1 MDVSELIE
9 LRLFHEI
16 HVSEI
21 REWQKCEWAWDWKYK
36 QKLYSK
42 RVAKPL
48 EFGTAMHAAME
59 VLYKPELW
67 KHESELREAL
77 AANAFLEEIKKQK
90 AKAVENFGRL
100 FNDEDQIAE
109 YASRTELGLGILK
122 YYKEVIEPQERNF
135 EPMFT
140 EQSFVMPIANS
151 DGSFMR
157 CTCNKCIKK
166 LEAVYDEMSEDT
178 LAAITRKGGLPV
190 VVEGK
195 IDLVLKYD
203 NGKVWVRDW
212 KNIANFTE
220 NMEWLDLDLQLNLYL
235 WALWCM
241 GLDIG
246 GFEYF
251 EQRKSFPKP
260 PEPLARRY
268 RGRLFSTSK
277 TSDYEYTTYLQVV
290 MRDDED
296 AYDAG
301 LYDEYLAWL
310 EEEGPKFHKL
320 TRVKKSERAMFAL
333 HEIVRNIAKK
343 LITTDADT
351 LVPSPTKFG
360 CLYCDF
366 RQPCIERMNGADYE
380 DMIGMLFDRKEKH
393 YYEN

>member
-90 AKAVENFGRL
+90 AKAVENFGRF

-109 YASRTELGLGILK
+109 YESRTELGLGILK
-122 YYKEVIEPQERNF
+122 YYKEVIEPQERDF
-135 EPMFT
+135 EPLFT
-140 EQSFVMPIANS
+140 EQSFVMPIQDNDKYLLCYCNQCS
-151 DGSFMR
+151 SKWDKWISDTDYDGSYRF
-157 CTCNKCIKK
+157 
-166 LEAVYDEMSEDT
+166 S
-178 LAAITRKGGLPV
+178 GLPV
-190 VVEGK
+190 VIEGK

-212 KNIANFTE
+212 KNIANFTD
-220 NMEWLDLDLQLNLYL
+220 NMEWLDLDLQLNIYL

-260 PEPLARRY
+260 PEQLARRY
-268 RGRLFSTSK
+268 RGKLFSTSK
-277 TSDYEYTTYLQVV
+277 SSDYEYTTYLEAVI
-290 MRDDED
+290 RDDED

-310 EEEGPKFHKL
+310 KDEGPKFHKL
-320 TRVKKSERAMFAL
+320 TRVKKSERAMQTL
-333 HEIVRNIAKK
+333 HGIILTTAKK
-343 LITTDADT
+343 IIATSPDNI
-351 LVPSPTKFG
+351 VPSPTKFG
-360 CLYCDF
+360 CLFCDF
-366 RQPCIERMNGADYE
+366 RQPCIERMNGADYKH
-380 DMIGMLFDRKEKH
+380 MIDMLFDKKEKH